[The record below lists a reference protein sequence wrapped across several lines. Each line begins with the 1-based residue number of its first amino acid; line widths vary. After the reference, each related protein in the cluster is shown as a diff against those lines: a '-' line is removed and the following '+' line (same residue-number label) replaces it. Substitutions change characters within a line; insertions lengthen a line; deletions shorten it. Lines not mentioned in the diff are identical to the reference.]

1 MSFLLILEVVIA
13 FGFMIAI
20 HEWGHFIACRIL
32 GIRVERFAL
41 GFGPTLWAK
50 KWGDTEY
57 ALQAIP
63 LGGYCR
69 PAGGDLSGESP
80 EKMYEKP
87 PAPGEFLFASWW
99 KRVLVFL
106 AGPTMNYLSAVAIVV
121 LLLVVGDKIPV
132 EKPVLGFIPP
142 GSLAE
147 ASGLQKGDLLLKV
160 NGKDMQNLYTDFNV
174 NDELIRKGVPLLVR
188 RGEQQLTL
196 QLKGDLRA
204 PGSTLGISPYTAP
217 ILGDVHFMTPARKAG
232 LRPGDE
238 ILTLNG
244 EKILEWTQLA
254 HLIRTVPT
262 EELKLEI
269 KRNDQVYPVTVKRIF
284 NGTNKAIG
292 ISPLRSNEFVVKKL
306 SIWKAVPTAFQSTG
320 AISLMFLDGI
330 WKLVTLQMSLK
341 DNIAGPIT
349 IMRTMYQTATQSWM
363 DLMNAVAMISLILCI
378 MNLLPIPVVD
388 GGQVILCIVEGLKR
402 RPVSVKFQI
411 MYQQAGF
418 FFVVALMALAIFND
432 IWSLVAETFKSQIP

>member
-1 MSFLLILEVVIA
+1 
-13 FGFMIAI
+13 
-20 HEWGHFIACRIL
+20 
-32 GIRVERFAL
+32 
-41 GFGPTLWAK
+41 
-50 KWGDTEY
+50 
-57 ALQAIP
+57 
-63 LGGYCR
+63 
-69 PAGGDLSGESP
+69 
-80 EKMYEKP
+80 
-87 PAPGEFLFASWW
+87 
-99 KRVLVFL
+99 
-106 AGPTMNYLSAVAIVV
+106 MNYLLAVAIVV

-132 EKPVLGFIPP
+132 EKPILGFIPP

-147 ASGLQKGDLLLKV
+147 TSGLQKGDVLLKV